1 MGIPVQKWQWPVNQI
16 RPLGA
21 TCAACVKLHK
31 DKTVLTFHQES
42 VGKNFKRA
50 SYFVC
55 FLHVEVG
62 QVQGFC
68 RKDIQ
73 YDKILNKASHPP
85 SFQSSSSLF
94 SESCVPQREEFQLSP
109 LTGFL
114 SEVEFGGAG
123 WAHCEEATIDSVSQV
138 TALPAHWTTRLLI
151 ESDGY
156 TAKWWNTKGE
166 RGACQ
171 TVIDTP
177 YEKDAYSSVLLVYV
191 LLY

>member
-94 SESCVPQREEFQLSP
+94 SESCVPQREEFQLSSHWLSVWSGIWWCVLSSLWRGNDWFCQSGDC
-109 LTGFL
+109 LTSSL
-114 SEVEFGGAG
+114 N
-123 WAHCEEATIDSVSQV
+123 HKIID
-138 TALPAHWTTRLLI
+138 W
-151 ESDGY
+151 E
-156 TAKWWNTKGE
+156 WWIHG
-166 RGACQ
+166 
-171 TVIDTP
+171 
-177 YEKDAYSSVLLVYV
+177 
-191 LLY
+191 

>member
-1 MGIPVQKWQWPVNQI
+1 MGIPVQKWQWPVNQT

-42 VGKNFKRA
+42 VGNNFKRA

-55 FLHVEVG
+55 FLHVDVG
-62 QVQGFC
+62 QVQGIR

-94 SESCVPQREEFQLSP
+94 SESCVPQREEFQLSSHW
-109 LTGFL
+109 L
-114 SEVEFGGAG
+114 G
-123 WAHCEEATIDSVSQV
+123 WAHCCEEATIDSVSQV

-156 TAKWWNTKGE
+156 TAKWWNTKRE

-177 YEKDAYSSVLLVYV
+177 YKKDSYSSVLLEYI
-191 LLY
+191 LLN